1 MAHRGSSTPFIC
13 ARQPIF
19 YGWLV
24 VAAASLIMFT
34 GTGTMFSFGVF
45 LKPIQHEFG
54 WPRAVVSATFAMNW
68 AALALS
74 SFIFG
79 ALSDRS
85 TRHVALTGSLVFGL
99 GLFLAAR
106 VTTLWQL
113 YLTFGVLPG
122 LATGCFYVPL
132 VSLATRWFTTRRGLA
147 VGIVSGGAGFGMVL
161 VPRLADFL
169 MALYGL
175 RATLTIL
182 SLMGVAVMVP
192 AAFLLRTSPA
202 DLGLQPYGA
211 EPGQAEPRPGLADRT
226 PTGRWQYLISLPF
239 PLIALTHVLCCV
251 AHSGPQ
257 YHMIAFI
264 TDSGLARTTAAAVFS
279 TWACA
284 GVGGRLVTGLI
295 ADRIGVRP
303 TLMVMLA
310 GQGLTILLYV
320 AASSL
325 WSFYTFGV
333 LFGFIYGAVMPLYA
347 LLLREYYP
355 EQVIGKVY
363 GSVFGIS
370 ALGMGTGS
378 FLGGV
383 IFDAFGSYTM
393 LFVLSAMVG
402 GAALIMVTLLP
413 PLAVWGAEPLE
424 G

>member
-1 MAHRGSSTPFIC
+1 MAHRGSSTPYPYTT
-13 ARQPIF
+13 QPIF

-68 AALALS
+68 AALALA

-85 TRHVALTGSLVFGL
+85 TRLVALTGGLTFGL

-132 VSLATRWFTTRRGLA
+132 VSLATRWFTARRGLA
-147 VGIVSGGAGFGMVL
+147 VGIVSGGAGFGMVI
-161 VPRLADFL
+161 VPRLAHLL
-169 MALYGL
+169 MELYGL
-175 RATLTIL
+175 RSTLTIL
-182 SLMGVAVMVP
+182 SLMGMAVMLP
-192 AAFLLRTSPA
+192 AAFLLRTSPS

-211 EPGQAEPRPGLADRT
+211 EPGHVDSRPGLADRPT
-226 PTGRWQYLISLPF
+226 PGRWQYMISLPF
-239 PLIALTHVLCCV
+239 PLITLTHVLCCV

-264 TDSGLARTTAAAVFS
+264 TDTGLTRMTAAAIFS

-295 ADRIGVRP
+295 ADRVGVRL
-303 TLMVMLA
+303 TLMCMLA

-347 LLLREYYP
+347 LLMREYYP

-370 ALGMGTGS
+370 ALGMGAGS
-378 FLGGV
+378 LLGGM
-383 IFDAFGSYTM
+383 IFDVFGCYTM
-393 LFVLSAMVG
+393 LFVLSAVVG
-402 GAALIMVTLLP
+402 GAALLMVSLLP
-413 PLAVWGAEPLE
+413 PCPLE
-424 G
+424 GIRR